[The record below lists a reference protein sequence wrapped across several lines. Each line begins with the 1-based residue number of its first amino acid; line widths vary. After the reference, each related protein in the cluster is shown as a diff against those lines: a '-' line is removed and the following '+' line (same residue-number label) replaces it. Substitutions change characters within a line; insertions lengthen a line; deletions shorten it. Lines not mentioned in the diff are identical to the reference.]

1 MELIIKKG
9 RKVLY
14 SCKDYEKVKNSP
26 EVMQPIAKFQKEPLD
41 SVSIKFNKGETIKSL
56 AYFDMSECEST
67 TIFVK

>member
-14 SCKDYEKVKNSP
+14 SCKDYEKVQDTP
-26 EVMQPIAKFQKEPLD
+26 EVAAAATRFLNEPLD
-41 SVSIKFNKGETIKSL
+41 SVTIKFKQGQNIGILSD
-56 AYFDMSECEST
+56 FNMSECEST